1 MKISN
6 FHLSLLALL
15 AIGSLTALSFTVP
28 TAPET
33 YKVDTQ
39 ASIVNWKA
47 YKVTGEHFGT
57 VNLQSGSLQFTD
69 GKLTGGAFEM
79 NMTTIKV
86 LDIQGEYAGKL
97 EGHLKSDDFFSVEK
111 NPAAQFVITKVAS
124 RGTPGNYRIAG
135 NLTIKGITKEI
146 KFDATINA
154 ADGKAIGEA
163 ALKLDRTDF
172 DIRYR
177 SGNFF
182 ENLGDKTIYDEF
194 DLNVKLVA
202 SK

>member
-1 MKISN
+1 MKIKKI
-6 FHLSLLALL
+6 HLTLLTLL
-15 AIGSLTALSFTVP
+15 AIGSLAALSFSVQ

-33 YKVDTQ
+33 YQVNTQ

-57 VNLQSGSLQFTD
+57 VNIKSGSLQFTE
-69 GKLTGGAFEM
+69 GKLTGGSFEM
-79 NMTTIKV
+79 DMTTIKV
-86 LDIQGEYAGKL
+86 LDNPGEWATKL
-97 EGHLKSDDFFSVEK
+97 EGHLKADDFFGVEK
-111 NPAAQFVITKVAS
+111 NPSSKFVISKVAS
-124 RGTPGNYRIAG
+124 RGTVGNYRITG

-146 KFDATINA
+146 KFDAAINA
-154 ADGKAIGEA
+154 ADNKAAGEA
-163 ALKLDRTDF
+163 ALKVDRTDF
-172 DIRYR
+172 DIRFR
-177 SGNFF
+177 SGNYF